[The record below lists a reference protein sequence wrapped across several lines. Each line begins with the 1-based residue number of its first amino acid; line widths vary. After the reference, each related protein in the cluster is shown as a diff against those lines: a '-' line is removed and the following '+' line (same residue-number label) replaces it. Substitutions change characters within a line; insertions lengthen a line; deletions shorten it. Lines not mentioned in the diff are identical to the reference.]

1 MSASSLSDLP
11 TELIC
16 KIFESA
22 ADFSVVAALAK
33 TARIFYYTWQE
44 HAGSIYEAVAP
55 RAISN
60 LAVAER
66 LADEQEAAEAR
77 KQPHNGSNKS
87 ITRVKRLLSN
97 MRCASAA
104 SAEWVDFCEIH
115 KWREDQMPMT
125 SSEISRFQ
133 HAFYCVWTI
142 GFLGHSGRPD
152 RAWEYMDER
161 SPREMCKLNEL
172 KEWVF
177 FSKNEF
183 RSVGLDFKDNYWD
196 TGLEVVSLRWHSHKT
211 RGLDHVSRPQP
222 TPEDWVAF
230 FDHTQK
236 WIEQIPGDRRDW

>member
-16 KIFESA
+16 EIFESA
-22 ADFSVVAALAK
+22 ADFSVIAALAN
-33 TARIFYYTWQE
+33 TARIFYYTWRE

-66 LADEQEAAEAR
+66 LVDEQEAVEAR
-77 KQPHNGSNKS
+77 KQPHDGSDKF

-104 SAEWVDFCEIH
+104 SAEWVSFCEIH
-115 KWREDQMPMT
+115 KWRECQTPMT

-142 GFLGHSGRPD
+142 GFLGHSDRPD
-152 RAWEYMDER
+152 RAWEYADER

-172 KEWVF
+172 NEWIF
-177 FSKNEF
+177 FSKNQF
-183 RSVGLDFKDNYWD
+183 RSVGLDFKDDYWD
-196 TGLEVVSLRWHSHKT
+196 TGIEVVTLHWHSYKT
-211 RGLDHVSRPQP
+211 RGLDYVSRLQP

-236 WIEQIPGDRRDW
+236 WIEQMPGDGEDW